1 MRILASLMTAIL
13 FMMPLTA
20 FPRVSA
26 GAQDAPAADSADT
39 LSLFAVNVGKADSLL
54 LRSGSSVYLIDTGR
68 GHNSDTVQQ
77 ALSLFGITRLDGV
90 IITHMDSDHVGGLKK
105 LLKSD
110 IQVSKVY
117 VPPFFLPEKDD
128 EDNPAVK
135 AAKKQNAEIIQL
147 SVGDELPLEGGTL
160 RVLGPLRAAKDKED
174 NNSLVLLAET
184 SAGSMLLCGD
194 MEFPEESQLLSAG
207 LIPRADVLKIANHGD
222 NDATSEALLQ
232 AVQPRAAVISTST
245 EEKSSTPS
253 TRVLRLLQNWKVDV
267 YQTQE
272 TNLGVLLTLQNGDLS
287 VQKY

>member
-1 MRILASLMTAIL
+1 MRIIASLMTAIL
-13 FMMPLTA
+13 FILPLSA

-26 GAQDAPAADSADT
+26 GAQDAPVSDSADT

-54 LRSGSSVYLIDTGR
+54 LRSGNSVYLIDTGR

-117 VPPFFLPEKDD
+117 IPPFFLPEKDD
-128 EDNPAVK
+128 EDNPAEK
-135 AAKKQNAEIIQL
+135 AAKKQDAEIIQL
-147 SVGDELPLEGGTL
+147 STEDELPLEGGTL
-160 RVLGPLRAAKDKED
+160 RVLGPVRAAKDKED

-194 MEFPEESQLLSAG
+194 MEFPEESDLLSAG
-207 LIPRADVLKIANHGD
+207 LISRADVLKVANHGD
-222 NDATSEALLQ
+222 NDATS
-232 AVQPRAAVISTST
+232 
-245 EEKSSTPS
+245 
-253 TRVLRLLQNWKVDV
+253 
-267 YQTQE
+267 
-272 TNLGVLLTLQNGDLS
+272 
-287 VQKY
+287 